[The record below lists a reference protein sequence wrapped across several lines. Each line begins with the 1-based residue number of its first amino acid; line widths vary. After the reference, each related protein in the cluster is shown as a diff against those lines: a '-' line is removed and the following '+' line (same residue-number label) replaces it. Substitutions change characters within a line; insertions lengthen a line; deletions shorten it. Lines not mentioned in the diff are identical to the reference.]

1 MKNYVK
7 WEFEFKGKRIEFRF
21 SSPRITL
28 YKHNSDIYGRFEN
41 IFGNIYNW
49 KENKELYDM
58 RMEII
63 VWMIL
68 LLKKIRQNP
77 NSNTTIRDKQW
88 SDVINSIIE
97 VTLFDWLIAVV
108 LLTKNRID
116 VMCRGIVI

>member
-49 KENKELYDM
+49 KENKDLYDM
-58 RMEII
+58 RMKII
-63 VWMIL
+63 VANESSVNT
-68 LLKKIRQNP
+68 KKIQKIQIPIQR
-77 NSNTTIRDKQW
+77 
-88 SDVINSIIE
+88 
-97 VTLFDWLIAVV
+97 
-108 LLTKNRID
+108 
-116 VMCRGIVI
+116 